1 MSRRKKRGEDG
12 GGGGSPGWMTTFSDL
27 MTLLLTFF
35 ILMYSMS
42 NLDTD
47 KFKSVALS
55 FQSIL
60 SGSAG
65 ESILSEQ
72 DSIIEFTEQYMEN
85 KELYDKVSDYLDA
98 GELGENVSV
107 SMNAKGVFV
116 EMKDAI
122 LFEPGSASLKV
133 EGIDVLKQLEDLI
146 NDFDNELVVEGYTD
160 DVPESSARFPTNWEL
175 STARAV
181 SVVRYLIDEENVD
194 PERLSAVGYGEHR
207 PMVPNDSVENRASN
221 RRVNILII
229 FDEESDGYGS

>member
-1 MSRRKKRGEDG
+1 MSKRKKRGQGVEDG
-12 GGGGSPGWMTTFSDL
+12 GAPWITTYSDL
-27 MTLLLTFF
+27 MSLLLTFF
-35 ILMYSMS
+35 ILLFSMS

-47 KFKSVALS
+47 KFQSVASS
-55 FQSIL
+55 FQSVL
-60 SGSAG
+60 LGSSG
-65 ESILSEQ
+65 ESILNDQ
-72 DSIIEFTEQYMEN
+72 DSILEFTEQYIGN
-85 KELYDKVSDYLDA
+85 KELYDKVSDYLEDGA
-98 GELGENVSV
+98 LGENVSV

-122 LFEPGSASLKV
+122 LFEPGSASLKP
-133 EGIDVLKQLEDLI
+133 EGIEVLKQLEDLI

-160 DVPESSARFPTNWEL
+160 DVPESSVRFPTNWEL

-207 PMVPNDSVENRASN
+207 PIVPNDSVENRASN